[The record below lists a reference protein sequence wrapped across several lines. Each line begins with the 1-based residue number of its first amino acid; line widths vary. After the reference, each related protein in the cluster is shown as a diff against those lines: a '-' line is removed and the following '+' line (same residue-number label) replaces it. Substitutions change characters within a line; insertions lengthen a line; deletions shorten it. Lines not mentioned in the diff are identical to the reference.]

1 MLVFLATVNLRDTK
15 KYQDMVRPGGHVCN
29 RVPPRSMPA
38 ISGELGGGAGLPKH
52 KKLQEEF
59 DVLNRAALLLRYKA
73 PAVRW
78 INDVDPNP
86 SATPVTLED
95 VNSERTVYLISDED
109 ADSADAV
116 RNWVEVN
123 FRALFENELEAWYTD
138 PDLWPS
144 PLSLELFDEWFAVE
158 CHSVV
163 LDTVGGAIVDD
174 EI

>member
-1 MLVFLATVNLRDTK
+1 M
-15 KYQDMVRPGGHVCN
+15 
-29 RVPPRSMPA
+29 
-38 ISGELGGGAGLPKH
+38 
-52 KKLQEEF
+52 
-59 DVLNRAALLLRYKA
+59 LNRAALLLRYKD
-73 PAVRW
+73 PAVLW

-95 VNSERTVYLISDED
+95 VNFERTVYLISEDD
-109 ADSADAV
+109 ADSSDAV
-116 RNWVEVN
+116 RRWIELN
-123 FRALFENELEAWYTD
+123 FRALFEGELEGWYTD

-163 LDTVGGAIVDD
+163 LDTVGGTIVDD